1 MKKLFSNFLFYFL
14 FLFFSILVIPVFCLC
29 FALILIFT
37 PRRFALKF
45 LRWAILI
52 YGKIIIFGI
61 ARFFIDV
68 SYKNLG
74 SKISEPSVFVINHR
88 SASDAFLLA
97 CLTGEI
103 VQVANN
109 WPFKLPVLGFFASC
123 AGYLNVKEMSYEL
136 FEVKCTN
143 LLNSGVSIA
152 VFPEG
157 TRSGNKLLAQFHGAA
172 FRVVLKN
179 KCPIIPVCIMG
190 SEDKPKRNSLMLH
203 PGKIYVHALKSF
215 KYDDYKKMI
224 PFKLK
229 KHIRNLMNEYII
241 KTECEKIS

>member
-1 MKKLFSNFLFYFL
+1 MICSFLFYFL
-14 FLFFSILVIPVFCLC
+14 FFIFSILVIPIFCLG
-29 FALILIFT
+29 FILIRIFT

-45 LRWAILI
+45 LRWAILF

-61 ARFFIDV
+61 CRFFISV

-74 SKISEPSVFVINHR
+74 NKIIEPSIIVINHR

-103 VQVANN
+103 VQVANK

-123 AGYLNVKEMSYEL
+123 AGYLSVKEMSYEL
-136 FEVKCTN
+136 FEEKCTN

-157 TRSGNKLLAQFHGAA
+157 TRSGNKTLRQFYGAA
-172 FRVVLKN
+172 FRVALKN

-203 PGKIYVHALKSF
+203 PGKINVHALKAL
-215 KYDDYKKMI
+215 KYDEYKEMI

-229 KHIRNLMNEYII
+229 KHVRYLMNEYI
-241 KTECEKIS
+241 KKNECEKLN